1 MIIKIIVTVLI
12 LTGTVLSILS
22 AYGILRLPDVYTRT
36 HAATKSTTLG
46 VLCTLL
52 GTFLYF
58 WYTQGMVSIRLILGI
73 FFVFITA
80 PVAGHLIC
88 RAAYRSGVK
97 LAPESIQDDLK
108 ELVDQEQNEKRK
120 SDGQNN

>member
-1 MIIKIIVTVLI
+1 MSISVIVKIVVTVLI
-12 LTGTVLSILS
+12 LGGTALSILS
-22 AYGILRLPDVYTRT
+22 AFGMLRLPDVYTRT

-58 WYTQGMVSIRLILGI
+58 WQTQDIVSIRLLLGI
-73 FFVFITA
+73 VFVFLTA

-88 RAAYRSGVK
+88 RAAYRSGVE
-97 LAPESIQDDLK
+97 LAQESTEDELK
-108 ELVDQEQNEKRK
+108 KVLDKREKRE
-120 SDGQNN
+120 N

>member
-1 MIIKIIVTVLI
+1 MSISVIIKIVVTVLI
-12 LTGTVLSILS
+12 LGGTALSVLS
-22 AYGILRLPDVYTRT
+22 AFGMLRLPDVYTRT

-46 VLCTLL
+46 VLCTLT

-58 WYTQGMVSIRLILGI
+58 WHTQDMVSIRLILGI
-73 FFVFITA
+73 VFVFLTA

-97 LAPESIQDDLK
+97 LAQESTQDELK
-108 ELVDQEQNEKRK
+108 KVFDKEKTEK
-120 SDGQNN
+120 AEV

>member
-1 MIIKIIVTVLI
+1 MIISVMIKTVVVVLI
-12 LTGTVLSILS
+12 LTGTALSILS
-22 AYGILRLPDVYTRT
+22 AYGMVRLPDVYTRT

-46 VLCTLL
+46 VLCTLT

-58 WYTQGMVSIRLILGI
+58 GLIEGIVSIRLLLGI
-73 FFVFITA
+73 AFVFITA

-97 LAPESIQDDLK
+97 LAEETSKDDLK
-108 ELVDQEQNEKRK
+108 EVIPRADTSR
-120 SDGQNN
+120 